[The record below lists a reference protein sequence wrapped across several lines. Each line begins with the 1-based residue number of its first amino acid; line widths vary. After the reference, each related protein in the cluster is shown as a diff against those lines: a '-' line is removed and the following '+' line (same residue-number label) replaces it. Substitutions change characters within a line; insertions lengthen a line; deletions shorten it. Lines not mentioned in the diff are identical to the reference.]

1 MLKKLGYIFSTREK
15 VLMLFLLAM
24 IVAGSFLE
32 LGAVAIFSPF
42 IDLTLGNIS
51 KDNNKILEIL
61 YWLFPRDD
69 DIEFLTVVA
78 ITIIII
84 YVVKNMY
91 TLIEKNIIYR
101 FSYNVQRKISTRL
114 LKSYMTQP
122 YTFHLNKN
130 ISVLQRS
137 LQEDTDLFAKGILHA
152 MELVAEVFVCIAL
165 AIYLF
170 MVSKSITIIVVG
182 LLIVCVVSFSYISK
196 YYSTNWGCQAQE
208 YKAGI
213 YKSMNQALGGIKE
226 IKVLN
231 CEETF
236 IAEYDNWF
244 GKFVKVCRYS
254 RMIGVMPKYV
264 VEMVCISGLML
275 AVIFKM
281 YYGQKEFAEFIPQLA
296 VFAVAA
302 FRLLPSVGRIN
313 ENLSNVNY
321 SLPSIDLVYSDVKE
335 MNDMMN
341 MRGSKNGDLGSN
353 ILEQADGKESISGDI
368 YVKNVSYS
376 YPNTDMNVIDNV
388 SFTIPRGKTV
398 AFIGASGAGKT
409 TIIDIILG
417 LLSPQRGKIYANG
430 INVLTNLNMWQK
442 NIGYIPQTI
451 YLSDESIKKNIAF
464 GISEQNI
471 DNEKVK
477 DAIKSAQLD
486 EFIDSL
492 SNGVDTVVGD
502 RGVRLSGGQRQR
514 IGIARALYHNPDILI
529 LDEATSALDN
539 DTESAVME
547 AIDALKGTKTILIIA
562 HRLTTLK
569 NADVIFE
576 VIDGKVE
583 ERDKEDVIR

>member
-1 MLKKLGYIFSTREK
+1 MLKKLGYIFSTKEK
-15 VLMLFLLAM
+15 ITMFFLLAM

-51 KDNNKILEIL
+51 KDNNTILEIL

-69 DIEFLTVVA
+69 DMEFLTVVA

-114 LKSYMTQP
+114 LKSYMAQP

-182 LLIVCVVSFSYISK
+182 LLLVCVVSFSYISK
-196 YYSTNWGCQAQE
+196 YYSANWGRQAQE

-231 CEETF
+231 CEENF

-244 GKFVKVCRYS
+244 GKFVRVCRYS

-281 YYGQKEFAEFIPQLA
+281 HYGQKEFAEFVPQLA

-335 MNDMMN
+335 MNDIMD
-341 MRGSKNGDLGSN
+341 MRSSINGELGN
-353 ILEQADGKESISGDI
+353 NLLEHIDSKESLNGDI
-368 YVKNVSYS
+368 YIKNVSYA
-376 YPNTDMNVIDNV
+376 YPNMDINVIDDV
-388 SFTIPRGKTV
+388 SFNIPRGKTV

-409 TIIDIILG
+409 TMIDIILG
-417 LLSPQRGKIYANG
+417 VLSPQRGKIYANG
-430 INVLTNLNMWQK
+430 INVLTNLNLWQK

-464 GISEQNI
+464 GISEQDI
-471 DNEKVK
+471 DDEKIK

-492 SNGVDTVVGD
+492 SNGADTVVGD

-539 DTESAVME
+539 DTEGAVME

-583 ERDKEDVIR
+583 ERNKEDVIH